1 MRFKHK
7 KGFTLVE
14 LLVVIAIIAILA
26 AVVAP
31 NAFKAIEKSKVSRLV
46 GDCKAVEAATLHYY
60 GDTGQWPRIIGTG
73 QTNKETYLKAPSESG
88 ITGVN
93 GWNGPY
99 LERWPKNPFNS
110 GGEES
115 EFNYQLDYRKIGSNN
130 NNLVL
135 EISLNGVSNSK
146 GIADMLDKTIDN
158 TDGASKGKIQWQG
171 SNTSWVTWTIVENAE
186 NVKRG
191 TGAGSN
197 MAEGHD

>member
-1 MRFKHK
+1 MGIISTVK

-60 GDTGQWPRIIGTG
+60 GDTGEWPRIANTG
-73 QTNKETYLKAPSESG
+73 KTNQEYYLIKQTG
-88 ITGVN
+88 IN

-99 LERWPKNPFNS
+99 LEKWPKNPFNS
-110 GGEES
+110 GEEES
-115 EFNYQLDYRKIGSNN
+115 QYNYQLDYRTIGTGANAK

-135 EISLNGVSNSK
+135 EISLNGVSNSEE
-146 GIADMLDKTIDN
+146 IAKMLDKAIDN
-158 TDGASKGKIQWQG
+158 TDNIGTSGKIQWQTG
-171 SNTSWVTWTIVENAE
+171 NTSWVTWTIVENAE
-186 NVKRG
+186 NVKNG
-191 TGAGSN
+191 TGGSVT
-197 MAEGHD
+197 AH